1 MTAQLPDTVLFEDQ
15 TYDLAGVEGEGLFEP
30 ARYGLEVVMA
40 STACWRGYLCTYAVV
55 EDRLLLEAIDAMA
68 GRYEG
73 DDFFP
78 VELPVIHGHAGE
90 RVGGRGAM
98 FNAAY
103 RGLGLPI
110 AFTGQ
115 LVLGDGLMEELF
127 DEVGAPPPWV
137 YRRVLRL
144 RFSGGALTGR
154 EDLSEEMAGIRT
166 ERARPPGTG

>member
-15 TYDLAGVEGEGLFEP
+15 TYNLAGVEGEGLFKP
-30 ARYGLEVVMA
+30 AQYGLEVVMA

-73 DDFFP
+73 DEDDFVP
-78 VELPVIHGHAGE
+78 IELPVIHGHAGE
-90 RVGGRGAM
+90 RVGGHGAM

-103 RGLGLPI
+103 RGLGLPV
-110 AFTGQ
+110 AFTGR
-115 LVLGDGLMEELF
+115 LLLGDGLMEELF

-137 YRRVLRL
+137 YRRVLGL
-144 RFSGGALTGR
+144 QFFGGVLTGR
-154 EDLSEEMAGIRT
+154 EDLSEQMAAA
-166 ERARPPGTG
+166 RAKRASPQ